1 MFFLSAP
8 VPPSASS
15 KVRPSPPLVRPP
27 SARALDDEERVVAV
41 GGDQDLVLAA
51 ADSGEM
57 KKSTIA
63 QDKYEQK

>member
-1 MFFLSAP
+1 MILFSAP

-27 SARALDDEERVVAV
+27 SARALDYEERVVAV

-51 ADSGEM
+51 ADPAER
-57 KKSTIA
+57 KK
-63 QDKYEQK
+63 